1 MSSSRPHDEKLSNS
15 GKAPL
20 SLIRNQGSNE
30 EQREPR
36 HYETLLDASELLPRC
51 GSLPALFDELAR
63 ILRVWEDW
71 HESSFSIFDAA
82 SHTMRVY
89 LAECPD
95 HKHDPTDWQ
104 VDDCAGGYV
113 WRTQEPLVVPHRT
126 LDFPFFSRAVVWLHK
141 KNLKSYCILP
151 LTTVQE
157 RFGAMGVGSRRANDY
172 TPEKVALLRRVADF
186 AAHAVENVVT
196 REARQSAEK
205 RLGALSSVVSVLNS
219 SQPLRQVFPLI
230 ANSIRSIVPAET
242 VAFTLYEKTGNSILI
257 GALDS
262 PLIEDISGTRMPFE
276 HSITGIAFHGER
288 ARIFTHAELSTIA
301 SPLVEE
307 QLKLGVRSA
316 CAIPL
321 IHGQMK
327 LGALILCGTRLT
339 AFPQK
344 EIALLEQIAA
354 QIAASLDHERMD
366 RLLDELSAKLLTEQV
381 DIGAPVTRQSSFDE
395 IVGDSEPLKRALGHV
410 RTVAPTNSTVLIL
423 GETGTG
429 KELIARAVHRLS
441 SRAQSSFIKLNCAAI
456 PTGLLESELFGHE
469 KGAFTGA
476 VSQKIGR
483 LELANHGTLFL
494 DEVGEIPMELQPKL
508 LRVLQ
513 DQEFERLGG
522 TRTIRVDARLV
533 AATNRDLAQSVAD
546 RTFRADLYYRLNVFP
561 ITSPPLRERGKDI
574 PLLVR
579 HFVHKFCQRMNKH
592 IASIPSDTMRV
603 FINWHW
609 PGNVRELENFIERC
623 VILTQSEVLYAPL
636 AELMVSGPGHEH
648 GTLESVERDHIL
660 RALRQSE
667 GVIAG
672 IHGAAARLGLKRTT
686 LQSRMQKMGIDRSEF
701 ES

>member
-1 MSSSRPHDEKLSNS
+1 MSSSRPQDENLSNS
-15 GKAPL
+15 RNLGKRKL
-20 SLIRNQGSNE
+20 
-30 EQREPR
+30 PR
-36 HYETLLDASELLPRC
+36 HQILLEAADVLPGC
-51 GSLPALFDELAR
+51 GSLPELFDELAQM
-63 ILRVWEDW
+63 LRAREDC
-71 HESSFSIFDAA
+71 HEVSFSTYD
-82 SHTMRVY
+82 SDSQTMRVY
-89 LAECPD
+89 LPASEDTRQPLEG
-95 HKHDPTDWQ
+95 P
-104 VDDCAGGYV
+104 VDDSVSGYV
-113 WRTQEPLVVPHRT
+113 WRTQEPLVIPRQA
-126 LDFPFFSRAVVWLHK
+126 LDLPFFSRAVAWLHK
-141 KNLKSYCILP
+141 KKLECYCILP
-151 LTTVQE
+151 LTTTQD
-157 RFGAMGVGSRRANDY
+157 RFGAMGVGSRHADEY
-172 TPEKVALLRRVADF
+172 TRETVALLTRVADL
-186 AAHAVENVVT
+186 AAFGVENIVT
-196 REARQSAEK
+196 RDAWQSGEK
-205 RLGALSSVVSVLNS
+205 RLETLSSVVGVLNS

-230 ANSIRSIVPAET
+230 ANSIRSVVPAET
-242 VAFTLYEKTGNSILI
+242 VGFTLLDKSRNSILI

-262 PLIEDISGTRMPFE
+262 LLMRDISGSRVPFE
-276 HSITGIAFHGER
+276 HSITGIAFHSEH
-288 ARIFTHAELSTIA
+288 ARLFNQAELQAIA
-301 SPLVEE
+301 SPLIEE
-307 QLKLGVRSA
+307 QLKVGVRSA

-321 IHGQMK
+321 IHGQTK
-327 LGALILCGTRLT
+327 LGALVLYSTRVT

-354 QIAASLDHERMD
+354 QLAASLDHERID

-395 IVGDSEPLKRALGHV
+395 IVGDSEPLKRALAHV
-410 RTVAPTNSTVLIL
+410 RTVAPTSATVLIL

-429 KELIARAVHRLS
+429 KELIAHAIHRLS
-441 SRAQSSFIKLNCAAI
+441 SRAQGSFIKLNCAAI

-483 LELANHGTLFL
+483 FELANQGTLFL

-508 LRVLQ
+508 LRALQ

-533 AATNRDLAQSVAD
+533 AATNRDLAQSVAE

-561 ITSPPLRERGKDI
+561 VTSPPLRERGKDI

-592 IASIPSDTMRV
+592 ITSIPSDTMRV
-603 FINWHW
+603 LINWHW

-636 AELMVSGPGHEH
+636 AELMISAPANEH
-648 GTLESVERDHIL
+648 GTLESVEREHIL

-686 LQSRMQKMGIDRSEF
+686 LQSRMQKMGIDRSQF
-701 ES
+701 EG